1 MPAKIALVAFDQ
13 CHPDQCDNQGICPAV
28 AACPRHLIRQEDPY
42 DPPMMNPSICQGC
55 RDCAR
60 ACPLGAISI
69 TEI

>member
-1 MPAKIALVAFDQ
+1 MPSKMATVDFQKCRPGQ
-13 CHPDQCDNQGICPAV
+13 CAGGKCPAV

-42 DPPMMNPSICQGC
+42 DPPMMNPAICQGC

>member
-1 MPAKIALVAFDQ
+1 MPSKMATVDFKI
-13 CHPDQCDNQGICPAV
+13 CRPDQCDSGKCPAV